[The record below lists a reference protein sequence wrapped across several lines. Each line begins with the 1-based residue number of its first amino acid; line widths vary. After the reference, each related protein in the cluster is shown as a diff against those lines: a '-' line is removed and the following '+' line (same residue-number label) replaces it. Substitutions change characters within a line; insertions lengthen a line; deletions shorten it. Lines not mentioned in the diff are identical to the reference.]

1 MSPMNLGESIR
12 HCAKWMLG
20 GQIASQ
26 AIQFIV
32 GVILARLLLPADFG
46 TLVTVQI
53 YTGLAGFLAG
63 GGMGQALIRAKD
75 AKLEDFQ
82 VVFTLQLATGILI
95 YALFFIASPSFASW
109 YNNPVYI
116 DLLRVS
122 AISFLLRPFSNVPT
136 AWLIREM
143 RFRQRVLIDL
153 VLAPVTSAVPIILA
167 WQHFGVWSLVIG
179 GLASMAVTIVA
190 LFIVTPFRPAAR
202 FNAAL
207 TKELALYS
215 FKVTSNDIVS
225 YIRGQT
231 PNFILGRL
239 QGPAIVGLFNKADSL
254 AKMPSLVSGSIY
266 DSVFRGLAKTQDDK
280 DTSRYLYFRTITL
293 LTVYMLPMYV
303 GLTWLAEPFVRFV
316 YGANWLQSATPLS
329 ILSLGGVFVC
339 IGHPSG
345 AVLAAHNWLGREIV
359 IQAITLALV
368 AIACVVGIHWGLV
381 GVSWGLLAAWAYSTL
396 HMNWLASRCIGA
408 KFKELFLSLGP
419 GALLNAIL
427 CIALFLIDQ
436 LVPPHLRE
444 QVPVVYLLLMSAGGA
459 TVFALCFLFLPIPA
473 LASESAKWRKAL
485 RRVHQ

>member
-1 MSPMNLGESIR
+1 
-12 HCAKWMLG
+12 
-20 GQIASQ
+20 
-26 AIQFIV
+26 
-32 GVILARLLLPADFG
+32 
-46 TLVTVQI
+46 
-53 YTGLAGFLAG
+53 
-63 GGMGQALIRAKD
+63 
-75 AKLEDFQ
+75 
-82 VVFTLQLATGILI
+82 
-95 YALFFIASPSFASW
+95 
-109 YNNPVYI
+109 
-116 DLLRVS
+116 
-122 AISFLLRPFSNVPT
+122 
-136 AWLIREM
+136 M

-359 IQAITLALV
+359 IQAITLACRV
-368 AIACVVGIHWGLV
+368 
-381 GVSWGLLAAWAYSTL
+381 GLLDTAHELAGESLHWSQIQGTVLESWTRRSSQRNSMHRTVLDRSTRT
-396 HMNWLASRCIGA
+396 S
-408 KFKELFLSLGP
+408 
-419 GALLNAIL
+419 
-427 CIALFLIDQ
+427 
-436 LVPPHLRE
+436 
-444 QVPVVYLLLMSAGGA
+444 
-459 TVFALCFLFLPIPA
+459 A
-473 LASESAKWRKAL
+473 LA
-485 RRVHQ
+485 